1 MLLFNWLRLERWGL
15 ANGRREAA
23 TTRLPLVQSALSP
36 DGRWLALWDYWDT
49 TLGLVDL
56 QEGRVQFTRDLDSA
70 VYGVGFSPGS
80 WGNPGGREDRS
91 MASRGRS
98 AAVGTVV
105 DAGDGEF
112 CGSGCREEMDCG
124 RRDGER
130 RLALGSGPPRIFE
143 RYRLSDAS
151 SEGLRLIRLPEGQ
164 EEMAFLVPRWS
175 DLLWGED
182 PRRPLIMHLKG
193 LDGLTGTGATR
204 RVWTSD
210 SEWGWSIV
218 PLAGCRLVA
227 VAGTKGRL
235 RIRERRW
242 LEFFS

>member
-1 MLLFNWLRLERWGL
+1 
-15 ANGRREAA
+15 
-23 TTRLPLVQSALSP
+23 
-36 DGRWLALWDYWDT
+36 
-49 TLGLVDL
+49 
-56 QEGRVQFTRDLDSA
+56 
-70 VYGVGFSPGS
+70 
-80 WGNPGGREDRS
+80 

-105 DAGDGEF
+105 DAGDGEL

-193 LDGLTGTGATR
+193 LDSLTGTGATR

-235 RIRERRW
+235 RIRERGAGWSFSLSASGRLLVWDLGDPEDPRLLQDILVPFEVFAMIGGREGRW
-242 LEFFS
+242 LVLTSPDRLEIWGVPPEK